1 MNGKSRRVTHGIS
14 CIIKNTIQKDIL
26 HGLVDHTLANIT
38 LPIQDNDDDPDTK
51 KKFTG
56 MALNNYLSILRLG
69 INIRQVFKR
78 RDELQHK
85 FYFLKNHEITYY

>member
-1 MNGKSRRVTHGIS
+1 M
-14 CIIKNTIQKDIL
+14 
-26 HGLVDHTLANIT
+26 HGLVDHTLANIK

-56 MALNNYLSILRLG
+56 MALKNYLNILRLG